1 MLFNKLSNGSFVSL
15 VMTRLLSFLIVFSLI
30 SSHSFSQRGYLFVKK
45 GYHKK
50 VTYVEGDQI
59 HVRVQDGSSIKGTI
73 TLLRNDTVFI
83 NGYAV
88 PRVNIT
94 EVLLDPNLKQPF
106 TTGGSNA
113 LLVVGVAALTTVTLV
128 VTKTSSEEQ
137 ALVIG
142 MAAGLGALLIKHFG
156 TRLGLFVRKKYR
168 IGNKYH
174 LQVLDFHITPPPPGR
189 KAF

>member
-1 MLFNKLSNGSFVSL
+1 MLFNKLSKASFVSL
-15 VMTRLLSFLIVFSLI
+15 VMARLLLLLVFFSLH
-30 SSHSFSQRGYLFVKK
+30 SSSSYSQKGYLFVKK

-50 VTYVEGDQI
+50 ETYLEGDDI
-59 HVRVQDGSSIKGTI
+59 HVRLQDGSSIKGVI
-73 TLLRNDTVFI
+73 TLLRNDTIFI

-106 TTGGSNA
+106 TTGGSNTW
-113 LLVVGVAALTTVTLV
+113 LVLGAAALTTITLV
-128 VTKTSSEEQ
+128 ATKAASEEK

-142 MAAGLGALLIKHFG
+142 MAAGLGALIIKYVG
-156 TRLGLFVRKKYR
+156 TRLGLFVRKKYK
-168 IGNKYH
+168 IGKKFH
-174 LQVLDFHITPPPPGR
+174 LQVLDFHLAPPGH